1 MDQASRGGRPRV
13 RDARGKYNNA
23 GARVSMMMRQVY
35 YESAF
40 SMVCARVGWMERV
53 GYIMEGRALGT
64 TASTSNDLERAR
76 QCV

>member
-1 MDQASRGGRPRV
+1 MDQAGRGGRPRV
-13 RDARGKYNNA
+13 RDARAEWRPGL
-23 GARVSMMMRQVY
+23 MMMRQVY

-53 GYIMEGRALGT
+53 GYIMEVRALGT